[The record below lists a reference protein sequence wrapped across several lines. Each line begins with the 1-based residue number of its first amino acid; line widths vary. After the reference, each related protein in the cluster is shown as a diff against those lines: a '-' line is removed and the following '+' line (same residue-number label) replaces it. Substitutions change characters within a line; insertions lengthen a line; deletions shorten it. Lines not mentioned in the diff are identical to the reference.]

1 MIAKEKEILR
11 GLISENKC
19 QFVIPVFQR
28 NYDWR
33 EKDCKKLFNDVISL
47 AVDTAHPARKHFL
60 GAFVYKFKRVVETQ
74 FLEYILID
82 GQQRL
87 TSVTLMLKALYDYLG
102 TFGDQY
108 EDLRLE
114 IYETYLVNKFAKSTE
129 YKLKLKPNEVDND
142 NYISLIEHEEEKIDT
157 SSTIYRNYSSFYKWI
172 EEMDVSV
179 EAFFDALQR
188 LEGVVVEL
196 DDGDNP
202 QLIFESLNSTGL
214 DLTDVDLIRNYLLMN
229 CDPNKQTALY
239 KEYWLKLE
247 KLLGENFVVYV
258 RDYLSFENGSVTPS
272 SKNMVYDTFQKYF
285 RALDMDTEE
294 FLKEFLYKA
303 GVYNRLLVA
312 PEDKNT
318 KLNRALSDFIELDM
332 GTTFPFV
339 FGLLLDNE
347 PDEEGRKKINDSDL
361 ASLLRVLESYIIRR
375 NVCNLSG
382 GGLSQ
387 VMASLYKQLQANY
400 KEALYANIIQIVST
414 ALISITSKAYFPAN
428 DEFVRE
434 LTERDMYK
442 NRNIDFILRR
452 LETMTQEK
460 EELPPDTSVE
470 HVLPQT
476 LSEEWIEYLG
486 LSKEDLAT
494 LQREYTNRI
503 GNLTLTAYNSEMR
516 NKLYSEKKKH
526 MDFSRLVLNQYFKD
540 VPDWN
545 QKEIEKRGKAI
556 AKLALKIWPYPEV
569 RETENLFKEGH
580 FIFEEEDEFDFAGT
594 TPSAVKVKEKDFL
607 VTSWRDVF
615 VDVLKAYYLED
626 KDLFVSLF
634 SKPGL
639 INPKRSL
646 ISKNKEELW
655 IPVALADG
663 YFVDVY
669 VGGADRIIKL
679 LRDAMT
685 MLQADP
691 SDVIVLFA

>member
-47 AVDTAHPARKHFL
+47 AKDTLHPARKHFL

-87 TSVTLMLKALYDYLG
+87 TSVTLMLKALYDFLG

-142 NYISLIEHEEEKIDT
+142 NYINLIEHDESKIDT

-172 EEMDVSV
+172 EEMEVSV

-196 DDGDNP
+196 DDSDNP

-229 CDPNKQTALY
+229 CDPNKQTFLY

-247 KLLGENFVVYV
+247 KLLGENFVLFV
-258 RDYLSFENGSVTPS
+258 RDYLSFENGVVTSS

-285 RALDMDTEE
+285 RALDIDTEE
-294 FLKEFLYKA
+294 FLKDFLYKA
-303 GVYNRLLVA
+303 GIYNRLLVA
-312 PEDKNT
+312 PEDKST
-318 KLNRALSDFIELDM
+318 KLNRALADYIELDM
-332 GTTFPFV
+332 KTTYPFV

-347 PDEEGRKKINDSDL
+347 PDSEGNKKINDNEL
-361 ASLLRVLESYIIRR
+361 TSLLRLLESYLIRR
-375 NVCNLSG
+375 NVCNLAG
-382 GGLSQ
+382 GGMSQ
-387 VMASLYKQLQANY
+387 VMASLYKQLQSKCGEDLY
-400 KEALYANIIQIVST
+400 KNIIQTVST
-414 ALISITSKAYFPAN
+414 ALVGITSKAYFPN
-428 DEFVRE
+428 NEEFVRE
-434 LTERDMYK
+434 FTERDMYK

-452 LETMTQEK
+452 LETMTQAK
-460 EELPPDTSVE
+460 EELPTNVSVE

-476 LSEEWIEYLG
+476 LSEEWKKYLG

-503 GNLTLTAYNSEMR
+503 GNLTLTAYNSEMK
-516 NKLYSEKKKH
+516 NKLYDEKKKH

-545 QKEIEKRGKAI
+545 QDEIEKRGKVI
-556 AKLALKIWPYPEV
+556 AELALKLWPYPQV
-569 RETENLFKEGH
+569 KETENLFKEGH
-580 FIFEEEDEFDFAGT
+580 FIFEEEEEFDFVGT
-594 TPSAVKVKEKDFL
+594 TPSAVKVKDKDFL

-615 VDVLKAYYLED
+615 VDVLKAYYELD
-626 KDLFVSLF
+626 KELFVSLF
-634 SKPGL
+634 TRPGL
-639 INPKRSL
+639 INPKRAL

-663 YFVDVY
+663 YYVDVY
-669 VGGADRIIKL
+669 VGGTDRIIKL

-691 SDVIVLFA
+691 SDVVVLFA

>member
-33 EKDCKKLFNDVISL
+33 EKDCKRLFNDVISL
-47 AVDTAHPARKHFL
+47 AKDTTHPARKHFL

-87 TSVTLMLKALYDYLG
+87 TSVTLMLKALYDFLG

-142 NYISLIEHEEEKIDT
+142 NYINLIECDENKIDT

-172 EEMDVSV
+172 ESMDVSV

-196 DDGDNP
+196 DDSDNP

-303 GVYNRLLVA
+303 GVYNRLLTP

-318 KLNRALSDFIELDM
+318 KLNRALSDFVELDM

-347 PDEEGRKKINDSDL
+347 PDVEGKKKISDNDL

-400 KEALYANIIQIVST
+400 QDELYANIVQIVST
-414 ALISITSKAYFPAN
+414 ALISITSKAYFPSN
-428 DEFVRE
+428 EEFVRE
-434 LTERDMYK
+434 FTERDMYK

-452 LETMTQEK
+452 IETMTQEK
-460 EELPPDTSVE
+460 EELPTNISVE

-476 LSEEWIEYLG
+476 LSDEWKQYLG
-486 LSKEDLAT
+486 LNREDLAT
-494 LQREYTNRI
+494 LQREFTNRI
-503 GNLTLTAYNSEMR
+503 GNLTLTAYNSEMK
-516 NKLYSEKKKH
+516 NKLYDEKKKH

-540 VPDWN
+540 VPTWN
-545 QKEIEKRGKAI
+545 QAEIEKRGKVVAE
-556 AKLALKIWPYPEV
+556 LALKIWPYPEV
-569 RETENLFKEGH
+569 KETENLFKEGH

-594 TPSAVKVKEKDFL
+594 TPSAVKVKDKDFL

-615 VDVLKAYYLED
+615 VYVLKAYYLEE
-626 KDLFVSLF
+626 KELFVSLF

-663 YFVDVY
+663 YYVDVY

-691 SDVIVLFA
+691 SDVVVLFA

>member
-33 EKDCKKLFNDVISL
+33 EKDCKKLFSDVISL
-47 AVDTAHPARKHFL
+47 AMDTAHPARKHFL

-142 NYISLIEHEEEKIDT
+142 NYINLIECEESKIDT
-157 SSTIYRNYSSFYKWI
+157 SSTIYRNYTSFYKWI
-172 EEMDVSV
+172 EEMEVSV

-196 DDGDNP
+196 DDSDNP

-229 CDPNKQTALY
+229 CDPNKQTFLY

-247 KLLGENFVVYV
+247 KLLGENFVLFV
-258 RDYLSFENGSVTPS
+258 RDYLSFESGSVTSS

-294 FLKEFLYKA
+294 FLKAFLYKA
-303 GVYNRLLVA
+303 GVYNRLLVS
-312 PEDKNT
+312 PSDKNT
-318 KLNRALSDFIELDM
+318 KLNRALSDYIELDM
-332 GTTFPFV
+332 KTTFPFV

-347 PDEEGRKKINDSDL
+347 PDSEGKKKISDNDL
-361 ASLLRVLESYIIRR
+361 ASLLRVLESYLIRR
-375 NVCNLSG
+375 NVCNLAG
-382 GGLSQ
+382 GGMSQ
-387 VMASLYKQLQANY
+387 VMASLYKQLQSSY
-400 KEALYANIIQIVST
+400 KEDLYTNIIQIVST
-414 ALISITSKAYFPAN
+414 ALIGITSKAYFPSN
-428 DEFVRE
+428 EEFIRE
-434 LTERDMYK
+434 FTERDMYK

-460 EELPPDTSVE
+460 EELPPNTSVE

-476 LSEEWIEYLG
+476 LSEEWKKYLN
-486 LSKEDLAT
+486 LSKEELAT
-494 LQREYTNRI
+494 LQREFTNRI
-503 GNLTLTAYNSEMR
+503 GNLTLTVYNSEMS
-516 NKLYSEKKKH
+516 NKLYDEKKKH
-526 MDFSRLVLNQYFKD
+526 IDFSRLILNQYFKD
-540 VPDWN
+540 VPVWN
-545 QKEIEKRGKAI
+545 KEAIIERGKVVAE
-556 AKLALKIWPYPEV
+556 LALQLWPYPQV
-569 RETENLFKEGH
+569 KETENLFKEGH
-580 FIFEEEDEFDFAGT
+580 FIYDEEDEFEFAGT
-594 TPSAVKVKEKDFL
+594 TPNAVKVKDKDFL

-615 VDVLKAYYLED
+615 ASVLKAYYLED
-626 KDLFVSLF
+626 KELFVSLF
-634 SKPGL
+634 SKPGIL
-639 INPKRSL
+639 IPNRVL
-646 ISKNKEELW
+646 ISKNKEDLW
-655 IPVALADG
+655 IPVLLADG
-663 YFVDVY
+663 LYVDVY
-669 VGGADRIIKL
+669 VGGTDRIIKL

-685 MLQADP
+685 LLQADP
-691 SDVIVLFA
+691 SDVVVLFA